1 MRLSIKTLQIF
12 RGDIPYNMEHV
23 GCAMSCYLCR
33 GSLMLIM
40 ELNSVGYIIILGE
53 IYEDLHRLH
62 LELRD
67 AITFPLR
74 FQILQTNYKYMH

>member
-1 MRLSIKTLQIF
+1 
-12 RGDIPYNMEHV
+12 
-23 GCAMSCYLCR
+23 
-33 GSLMLIM
+33 MLIM

-67 AITFPLR
+67 AITFPMH
-74 FQILQTNYKYMH
+74 FQISQTNYKYML